1 MKTIGGFVFFV
12 ILSLLIR
19 DGLGSTTVAEPKTSA
34 VAISQSEPQKAVDP
48 FETTAK
54 VSDSCDMVQ
63 TSSNESTAI
72 LGQYNSKTHEIKLC
86 DRLIALAAQEF
97 GTSAT
102 ALKRYLLAHEAAHSR
117 GEMDEFKADK
127 IAVDRLVVAGDLE
140 ALKAYASI
148 PEQGSAYDAGRRYA
162 RQILKSLNQ

>member
-19 DGLGSTTVAEPKTSA
+19 DGLGSSTVAESKTST
-34 VAISQSEPQKAVDP
+34 VNISQGQPPKAVDP

-63 TSSNESTAI
+63 TSSNTSTTI

-86 DRLIALAAQEF
+86 DQAIELAAEEF

-102 ALKRYLLAHEAAHSR
+102 ALKRYMLAHEAAHSR
-117 GEMDEFKADK
+117 GEMDEFRADK
-127 IAVDRLVVAGDLE
+127 IAIDRLFIANDME
-140 ALKAYASI
+140 ALRAYASI
-148 PEQGSAYDAGRRYA
+148 PEQGTAYDAGRRYA
-162 RQILKSLNQ
+162 RQVLKSLNQ